1 MNYRNILLLSTF
13 WTLMSP
19 LLEARDVFAAE
30 YNPRT
35 ELREDEREQI
45 AVVREFYPDSADK
58 SSTEIQRLFQSSEAY
73 KILQPTVKKWINS
86 NTENYQPDGYKKYL
100 LYLQDEVGIRVVF
113 RDTEKGRF
121 WIERDRF
128 YPDDAAY
135 SYKKEPAINPATK
148 KPWIQLPAST
158 LKKIERQTGQ
168 KFSAEDK
175 AFLKDVLMILNE
187 NFHYFYGMEFVRLS
201 ERNIERESL
210 VGKFSPRR
218 KLLFGDHTPYVMEG
232 DETEQQKEIHHY
244 LGHPIYSYDNLV
256 DPDYRIKGTSICNA
270 RGTTYI
276 RLKTGQTTQV
286 VYWVDLDMKR
296 VLPDLDSRAAAVGNA
311 AYSLPIMLNNLAKLC
326 TEKGVD
332 LTDKKANKTPLTRA
346 LFEIH
351 ETTKLYVDA
360 VANHEYVKQS
370 TRQDS
375 LRRGDAR
382 RLSDVVPLPNQG
394 SSDTQTQSKK
404 KVSTQKKKTTT
415 TRRSKDRQR

>member
-35 ELREDEREQI
+35 ELREEEQQQI
-45 AVVREFYPDSADK
+45 ARVREFYPDSADK

-113 RDTEKGRF
+113 QDTKEGRF

-158 LKKIERQTGQ
+158 LKKIVRQTGQ

-244 LGHPIYSYDNLV
+244 LGHPIYSFDNLV
-256 DPDYRIKGTSICNA
+256 DPDYRIKGTSICNT
-270 RGTTYI
+270 RGTTDI
-276 RLKTGQTTQV
+276 RLKTGQMTQV
-286 VYWVDLDMKR
+286 VYWVDLDMKMIF
-296 VLPDLDSRAAAVGNA
+296 PNLDSRMAAVGNA

-326 TEKGVD
+326 AEKGVD

-370 TRQDS
+370 TIMYS
-375 LRRGDAR
+375 LRGDER
-382 RLSDVVPLPNQG
+382 RLSDVVPLPNLG

>member
-1 MNYRNILLLSTF
+1 
-13 WTLMSP
+13 MSP

-35 ELREDEREQI
+35 ELREDERQLI
-45 AVVREFYPDSADK
+45 DRVRYLYPDSTDK

-86 NTENYQPDGYKKYL
+86 NTENYQPDGYKQYL

-113 RDTEKGRF
+113 QDTKEGRF

-128 YPDDAAY
+128 YPDNAAY

-158 LKKIERQTGQ
+158 LKKIVRQTGQ

-218 KLLFGDHTPYVMEG
+218 RLLFGDHTPYVMEG

-256 DPDYRIKGTSICNA
+256 DPDYRIKSSSICNA
-270 RGTTYI
+270 RGTTHI
-276 RLKTGQTTQV
+276 RLKTGQMTQV

-296 VLPDLDSRAAAVGNA
+296 VLPDLDSRMAAVGNA

-326 TEKGVD
+326 AEKGVD

-370 TRQDS
+370 AMQDS

-382 RLSDVVPLPNQG
+382 RLCDVVPLPNLG

-404 KVSTQKKKTTT
+404 KVSTKKKKTTT

>member
-1 MNYRNILLLSTF
+1 M
-13 WTLMSP
+13 
-19 LLEARDVFAAE
+19 
-30 YNPRT
+30 
-35 ELREDEREQI
+35 
-45 AVVREFYPDSADK
+45 
-58 SSTEIQRLFQSSEAY
+58 
-73 KILQPTVKKWINS
+73 
-86 NTENYQPDGYKKYL
+86 
-100 LYLQDEVGIRVVF
+100 LYLQDEVGIRVVYQ
-113 RDTEKGRF
+113 DTQDTREGRFWRGRF

-135 SYKKEPAINPATK
+135 SYKKEPAINPATN

-158 LKKIERQTGQ
+158 LKKIVRQTGQ

-175 AFLKDVLMILNE
+175 AFLKDVLMVLNE

-232 DETEQQKEIHHY
+232 DETDQQKEIHY
-244 LGHPIYSYDNLV
+244 CLGHPIYSYDNLV
-256 DPDYRIKGTSICNA
+256 DPDYRIRRSAICNA
-270 RGTTYI
+270 RGTTHI

-286 VYWVDLDMKR
+286 VCWVDLDMKR

-326 TEKGVD
+326 AEKGVD

-360 VANHEYVKQS
+360 VANHEYVKKS
-370 TRQDS
+370 ANLDT
-375 LRRGDAR
+375 LREGGER
-382 RLSDVVPLPNQG
+382 RLCDVVPLPNLG
-394 SSDTQTQSKK
+394 SSDTPTQSKK
-404 KVSTQKKKTTT
+404 KVSTRKKKTTT
-415 TRRSKDRQR
+415 TRCSKDRQR